1 MEELEGKVAVVTG
14 GASGIGRAMADRFAA
29 EGMKLVLAD
38 VEEAALAAAAK
49 ELADGGATVAAVP
62 TDVSQQ
68 VSVDA
73 LAARTLEEFGGVHV
87 VCNNAG
93 VGGHGAPSWEGPVA
107 DWEWVIGV
115 NLWGVI
121 HGTRAFLPALVDQDE
136 GHVVNTAS
144 GAGLGAIPFM
154 APYSAT
160 KHAVVAMSEALFHEL
175 ALRGS
180 NVKVTVLCPGFLNT
194 RIAEFGRNWPERLGP
209 PPSLSEDP
217 AAQFIQQFATSA
229 VEGAPQPTGLADSVV
244 DAIRTGRF
252 MVTTDTNLA
261 TAATAARAG
270 EVEGNDPQLP
280 IG

>member
-1 MEELEGKVAVVTG
+1 MEQLEGKVAVVTG
-14 GASGIGRAMADRFAA
+14 GASGIGRALAQRFAA
-29 EGMKLVLAD
+29 EGMILVLAD
-38 VEEAALAAAAK
+38 VEEETLAVAAK
-49 ELADGGATVAAVP
+49 ELADDGATVFAVP
-62 TDVSQQ
+62 TDVSQHD
-68 VSVDA
+68 SVDA
-73 LAARTLEEFGGVHV
+73 LAAATLEEFGAVHV

-93 VGGHGAPSWEGPVA
+93 VGGHGAPSWDGPLA
-107 DWEWVIGV
+107 DWEWVVGV

-121 HGTRAFLPALVDQDE
+121 YGTRAFLPALVEQDE

-144 GAGLGAIPFM
+144 AAGLGAIPFM

-175 ALRGS
+175 ALNGS
-180 NVKVTVLCPGFLNT
+180 NVGVSVLCPGFLNT

-209 PPSLSEDP
+209 RPMLSDEP
-217 AAQFIQQFATSA
+217 AAQFMQQFATTA
-229 VEGAPQPTGLADSVV
+229 VEAGPPPTELADSVV

-252 MVTTDTNLA
+252 MLITDEKLA
-261 TAATAARAG
+261 TAATAARAA